1 MLSSSPTAD
10 SLAPRPVSI
19 SLETI
24 RVWSLHLLCFVLP
37 LTCLAFSQTAPHPWW
52 ASIPWFGVVVASV
65 FADVYS
71 TKERRQPVEL
81 MPDWPF
87 TGVLLGL
94 SALQLVNVFLFVKMV
109 AANGFWRMDTLIG
122 VLLQGITS
130 GYSGIVVAHELIH
143 RKEKWL
149 HQLGRVLLGAV
160 LYEHF
165 ATEHIRGHHVRVGT
179 PADPATARFGETRV
193 EHFRRNVPDQLESA
207 WKLETTRL
215 GDPAMGL
222 LDPRQVGN
230 RVLHGLVA
238 EWAVAFAVL
247 AYLGLGA
254 FVAYVAQAYVA
265 IVLLE
270 CVNFFEHWGLVRSE
284 RRVQPMDSWD
294 TSSWFTLYT
303 LVGLSRHADHHAYST
318 RPYQQLRYF
327 EESPKLPSGYFG
339 MVVLALFA
347 PKRYEQLMTD
357 HLRRR
362 NLGPFAEG
370 AANAVDPSV
379 LGAPASEA
387 TPLTAAPA
395 AV

>member
-1 MLSSSPTAD
+1 MLSTSTATG
-10 SLAPRPVSI
+10 SLPRPASV

-37 LTCLAFSQTAPHPWW
+37 LTCLAFTQTAPHPWW

-65 FADVYS
+65 FGDVYS
-71 TKERRQPVEL
+71 SKERRQPAEL

-87 TGVLLGL
+87 TGVLL
-94 SALQLVNVFLFVKMV
+94 ALTGMQLVNVYLFVKMV
-109 AANGFWRMDTLIG
+109 GANGFWRMDTLIG
-122 VLLQGITS
+122 LLLQGITS

-143 RKEKWL
+143 RKERWL

-179 PADPATARFGETRV
+179 AADPATARFGETRV
-193 EHFRRNVPDQLESA
+193 EHFRRNVPDQLKSA

-215 GDPAMGL
+215 GDAAMGL
-222 LDPRQVGN
+222 FDPRQLGN

-238 EWAVAFAVL
+238 EWGVAFTVA
-247 AYLGLGA
+247 ATLGLGA
-254 FVAYVAQAYVA
+254 FVAYVLQAYIA

-270 CVNFFEHWGLVRSE
+270 CVNFFEHWGLTRSD

-347 PKRYEQLMTD
+347 PERYEQLMTD

-362 NLGPFAEG
+362 KLGPFAESAEAG
-370 AANAVDPSV
+370 VDPSTI
-379 LGAPASEA
+379 ASVA
-387 TPLTAAPA
+387 SAAMPLAAAPA